1 MKTIVLGY
9 DDTVQAKHALERT
22 AELARA
28 FQAKVIVVSVAPVL
42 VPAGHGIGPIDPADP
57 PELHE
62 EQLEHARVLLRER
75 GVEVESRAAVGNPA
89 EMILDAAQARH
100 ADLIVVGTREVGLVQ
115 RLLGQSVSGAVQRKA
130 HCDVLVVH

>member
-9 DDTVQAKHALERT
+9 DDTVPAKRALERT
-22 AELARA
+22 AQLAKA
-28 FQAKVIVVSVAPVL
+28 FHANVIVVSVAPVL
-42 VPAGHGIGPIDPADP
+42 APAAHGIGPVDPADP

-75 GVEVESRAAVGNPA
+75 GVEVESHAALGDPA
-89 EMILDAAQARH
+89 EMILDVAQARH
-100 ADLIVVGTREVGLVQ
+100 ADLIVVGAREVGLVQ
-115 RLLGQSVSGAVQRKA
+115 RLLGQSVSGAVERKA

>member
-9 DDTVQAKHALERT
+9 DDTVPAKHALERT
-22 AELARA
+22 AELAQS

-42 VPAGHGIGPIDPADP
+42 VPAGHGIGPIYPAEP

-75 GVEVESRAAVGNPA
+75 GVEVESHATLGNPA
-89 EMILDAAQARH
+89 EMILDVAEARH
-100 ADLIVVGTREVGLVQ
+100 ADLIVVGTREVGLIR
-115 RLLGQSVSGAVQRKA
+115 RLLGQSVSGAVERRA